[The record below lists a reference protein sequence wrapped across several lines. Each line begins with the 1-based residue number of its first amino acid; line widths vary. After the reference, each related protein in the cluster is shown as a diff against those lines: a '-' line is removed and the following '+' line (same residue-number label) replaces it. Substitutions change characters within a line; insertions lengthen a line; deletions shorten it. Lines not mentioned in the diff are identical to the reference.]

1 MEVTDRQRFVS
12 NFNELY
18 MKVREFE
25 SNSEEFKK
33 LFFI

>member
-1 MEVTDRQRFVS
+1 MEVSDRQSFVN

-18 MKVREFE
+18 KKVSEFE